1 MICAVGSPL
10 INDFSVSIFKLHL
23 CSDKLLAVDINLRQF
38 NGNRLVNC
46 TNRDSFAVL
55 ANSYGIAFITE
66 NISCG
71 SFDFMNHILAVGD
84 LIKLKISVFIG
95 NSGHI
100 CVFRSEFGSINCKQS
115 EKSIFKRFIALIYLD
130 TLDFSAL

>member
-1 MICAVGSPL
+1 MICVVGNPF
-10 INDFSVSIFKLHL
+10 INYIILRVNKLHF
-23 CSDKLLAVDINLRQF
+23 CADKFLAVYINLRHF

-46 TNRDSFAVL
+46 TNCDSFAVL
-55 ANSYGIAFITE
+55 ANSYGIAFTAE
-66 NISCG
+66 NISRR
-71 SFDFMNHILAVGD
+71 SFDFSDNILAVWD
-84 LIKLKISVFIG
+84 FIKLKISVFIG

-115 EKSIFKRFIALIYLD
+115 EQSIFKRFIALIYLD